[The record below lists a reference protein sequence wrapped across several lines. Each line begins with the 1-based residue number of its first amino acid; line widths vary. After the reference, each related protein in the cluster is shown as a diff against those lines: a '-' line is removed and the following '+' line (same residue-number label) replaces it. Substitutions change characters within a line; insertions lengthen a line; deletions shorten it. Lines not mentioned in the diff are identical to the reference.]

1 MGKRSSAGGEDP
13 LSRLLSVALLPAA
26 VLLAYIYHKD
36 TIEKEPWKLLLKL
49 FLAGALCAIPA
60 ALLEEFGVCLI
71 SGVKEQWLYRGLE
84 AFLVVAVA
92 EEGCK
97 FAFLCTTWRSDAF
110 DYRYDAIVYA
120 VCVSLGF
127 AALENILYVFE
138 YGFATGLFRA
148 FTSVPGHCFFG
159 VFMGHWYGKA
169 KYARYY
175 GLPNVKG
182 MLALSAVVPV
192 LLHGFYDYCCFMSDS
207 LVFVLMFYVFL
218 AVFFCAA
225 IRCVRKTSR
234 YDVQVL
240 GRCGRV

>member
-1 MGKRSSAGGEDP
+1 M
-13 LSRLLSVALLPAA
+13 SRLLSVALLPAA

-92 EEGCK
+92 EEWCK

-159 VFMGHWYGKA
+159 VYMGHYYGRA
-169 KYARYY
+169 KRARYLHS
-175 GLPNVKG
+175 GEAPANLVCALLLP
-182 MLALSAVVPV
+182 L
-192 LLHGFYDYCCFMSDS
+192 LLHGCYDFCCFMHDNPI
-207 LVFVLMFYVFL
+207 FVVVFYVFL
-218 AVFFCAA
+218 AVFFISSIGCLWRAA
-225 IRCVRKTSR
+225 REDRPVAWNRTR
-234 YDVQVL
+234 
-240 GRCGRV
+240 